1 MSASQDEAKRRAAV
15 EAVERTVRSGMR
27 LGLGTGSTAAHV
39 VRELARRI
47 EAGELRNVVGIPT
60 SDATALLARGLG
72 VPLAT
77 LDEEPALDVAI
88 DGADEVDP
96 DGNLIKGLGGAL
108 LREKVVASA
117 ARRFVVVVD
126 ESKLVA
132 RLGTKAPLPVEVIA
146 FGARTHEA
154 VIRALGAEPVVRRA
168 EDGTPYRTDE
178 GNVILDCRF
187 PSGIA
192 DPVDVGHTLKQRA
205 GVVETG
211 LFLGMK
217 PDVIVGRR

>member
-1 MSASQDEAKRRAAV
+1 MSASQDEAKHRAAV

-39 VRELARRI
+39 VRELARRLD
-47 EAGELRNVVGIPT
+47 AGELRDLVGVPT

-96 DGNLIKGLGGAL
+96 EGNLIKGLGGAL
-108 LREKVVASA
+108 LREKMVASA
-117 ARRFVVVVD
+117 AGRFVVVVD

-132 RLGTKAPLPVEVIA
+132 RLGTKAPLPVEVIG

-154 VIRALGAEPVVRRA
+154 AIRALGAEPVLRRG
-168 EDGTPYRTDE
+168 EDGTTYRTDE
-178 GNVILDCRF
+178 GHVILDCRF

-192 DPVDVGHTLKQRA
+192 NPADVGHTLKLRT

-211 LFLGMK
+211 LFLGMR

>member
-15 EAVERTVRSGMR
+15 EAVERAVRSGMR
-27 LGLGTGSTAAHV
+27 LGLGSGSTAAHV

-47 EAGELRNVVGIPT
+47 EAGDLRDLVGVPT

-72 VPLAT
+72 IPLAT
-77 LDEEPALDVAI
+77 LDEEPALDVTI

-96 DGNLIKGLGGAL
+96 GGNLIKGLGGAL
-108 LREKVVASA
+108 LREKMVASA

-154 VIRALGAEPVVRRA
+154 AIRAFGAEPVLRRGD
-168 EDGTPYRTDE
+168 DGTPYRTDE

-192 DPVDVGHTLKQRA
+192 DPAEVARALKLRA
-205 GVVETG
+205 GVAETG
-211 LFLGMK
+211 LFLGMT